1 MTDKR
6 EKDFS
11 KSLFRIFI
19 SYFGAN
25 RKLFLLDMSCAFM
38 VAVIDIAFPLVSRFA
53 MY

>member
-19 SYFGAN
+19 SYFGAH

-53 MY
+53 M